1 MKSYCVKQKKQTE
14 CIEPSGYKKAKNGK
28 FMFYCKCVECG
39 IMKYKFVKNNT
50 FSGGSSQR
58 LLAPRV
64 PNRGPSGRGVGG
76 SFDEALLTTMG
87 KLGKVGLSQAIKSKM
102 VKRASAKMVDKML
115 DNIAN
120 KIN

>member
-1 MKSYCVKQKKQTE
+1 
-14 CIEPSGYKKAKNGK
+14 
-28 FMFYCKCVECG
+28 
-39 IMKYKFVKNNT
+39 MKYKFIKNNA

-64 PNRGPSGRGVGG
+64 GG
-76 SFDEALLTTMG
+76 SFDEAILETMG

>member
-28 FMFYCKCVECG
+28 FMYYCKCAECG

-50 FSGGSSQR
+50 IS
-58 LLAPRV
+58 
-64 PNRGPSGRGVGG
+64 GG
-76 SFDEALLTTMG
+76 SFDEAILTTMG

-120 KIN
+120 KINIV